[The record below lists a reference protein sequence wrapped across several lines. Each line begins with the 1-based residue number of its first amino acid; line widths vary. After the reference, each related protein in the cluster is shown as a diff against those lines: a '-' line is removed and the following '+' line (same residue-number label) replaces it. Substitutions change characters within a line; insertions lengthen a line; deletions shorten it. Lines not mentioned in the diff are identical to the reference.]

1 MVEVN
6 ANVTA
11 KHGSEIVSADIMLYN
26 EDDVTVK
33 EMCITD
39 KSTLQEL
46 IRKITEFEQT
56 YCKHDQ
62 VKNVLENKNLI
73 YKINAKTL
81 NGKTDGD
88 FATFTEINE
97 LKTNKADK
105 NHATTNGDIYG
116 KAEQNKYG
124 HVKLIN
130 SLSNSSFANGEALS
144 ANQGKILKDNID
156 NVNSNLNNTKS
167 KTDELYG
174 YRDYVLRIA
183 RNKNGV
189 IEGWNNCT
197 LALNTGDKIR
207 LKLEVPSGV
216 TPPGGEK
223 YVYIYVSGVTYR
235 RQLNSNLEVDMSINL
250 SQVDKYYVHAWTNG
264 ATGRGMIAEDK
275 VLLMNGA
282 TW

>member
-88 FATFTEINE
+88 FATFT
-97 LKTNKADK
+97 
-105 NHATTNGDIYG
+105 
-116 KAEQNKYG
+116 
-124 HVKLIN
+124 
-130 SLSNSSFANGEALS
+130 
-144 ANQGKILKDNID
+144 
-156 NVNSNLNNTKS
+156 
-167 KTDELYG
+167 
-174 YRDYVLRIA
+174 
-183 RNKNGV
+183 
-189 IEGWNNCT
+189 
-197 LALNTGDKIR
+197 
-207 LKLEVPSGV
+207 
-216 TPPGGEK
+216 
-223 YVYIYVSGVTYR
+223 
-235 RQLNSNLEVDMSINL
+235 
-250 SQVDKYYVHAWTNG
+250 
-264 ATGRGMIAEDK
+264 
-275 VLLMNGA
+275 
-282 TW
+282 